1 MKVLI
6 LFLEYPPIEL
16 FCAVPVFPPTSYP
29 FTFAKDAVPSFV
41 VTIFL
46 KTGKIF
52 LETLWFKIFSFF
64 DKFPFLIKVGFIL

>member
-52 LETLWFKIFSFF
+52 LETL
-64 DKFPFLIKVGFIL
+64 